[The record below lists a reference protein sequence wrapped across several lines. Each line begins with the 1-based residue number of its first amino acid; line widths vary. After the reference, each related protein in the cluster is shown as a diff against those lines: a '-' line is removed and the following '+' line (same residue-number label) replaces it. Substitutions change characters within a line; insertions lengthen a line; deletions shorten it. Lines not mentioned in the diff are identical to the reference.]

1 MNIIIFNYEL
11 WRDSYLRYQKKRADK
26 HLTKVF
32 YFSLDEA
39 IQKCK
44 RAPRKY
50 YILQESASSYQV
62 IGSQEVKRLRKF
74 HQVKNDDTFID
85 IHEKSF
91 VVSPENIQ
99 RLIHE
104 QHRRKWHVKWF
115 NMFVGNYYKPV
126 TEWELNM
133 LKNIAHSIETN
144 SKLPVADAIKEHFD
158 IFIHKHS

>member
-1 MNIIIFNYEL
+1 MNIFSFNYEL

-32 YFSLDEA
+32 YFALDEA
-39 IQKCK
+39 IQKCL

-50 YILQESASSYQV
+50 YILQDSASSYQV

-74 HQVKNDDTFID
+74 HQVRNDDTFID

-91 VVSPENIQ
+91 VISPENIQ

-115 NMFVGNYYKPV
+115 NMFVGNYYKSV
-126 TEWELNM
+126 TKGELEM
-133 LKNIAHSIETN
+133 LKTIE
-144 SKLPVADAIKEHFD
+144 KLMSNDSAFILWKPDLSEFIKK
-158 IFIHKHS
+158 HK